1 MDVQRV
7 KRLMLGRGGMPLRLT
22 YRAATSG
29 ALVAVRGVDRIT
41 AARPGPAE
49 RAASART
56 VTMAV
61 KTFQRPEV
69 ARRLVRSARRV
80 FDGRIVVADDSHVPM
95 SFADPLVDVLALPFN
110 SGVSVGRNAAL
121 DAVDTEFVLVTDD
134 DIVFTS
140 ATDVDAARRRL
151 EAHPEIDVVGFLRVE
166 LPRWFA
172 VDFGADALFA
182 GHREPLR
189 QWDELVGGLPVRYKI
204 EQVYLARTDA
214 IRRRVRWDPGVR
226 MVDHADFFSRAAG
239 ELVVVLDS
247 SIRAYHAQTPFD
259 ADYQRYRQDVAADL
273 QYLGDVWSARAA
285 AQQRGEDTAG
295 SQPQRRPGE
304 SPGV

>member
-7 KRLMLGRGGMPLRLT
+7 KRLMLGRGGLPLRLT

-41 AARPGPAE
+41 AARPDPDE

-80 FDGRIVVADDSHVPM
+80 FDGRIVVADDSRHPM
-95 SFADPLVDVLALPFN
+95 TFADPLVDVLALPFN

-140 ATDVDAARRRL
+140 ATDMEDARRRL

-214 IRRRVRWDPGVR
+214 IRRVRWDPGVR

-273 QYLGDVWSARAA
+273 QYLGEVWSARAA
-285 AQQRGEDTAG
+285 QQRGADTAE
-295 SQPQRRPGE
+295 SQPQPPGE